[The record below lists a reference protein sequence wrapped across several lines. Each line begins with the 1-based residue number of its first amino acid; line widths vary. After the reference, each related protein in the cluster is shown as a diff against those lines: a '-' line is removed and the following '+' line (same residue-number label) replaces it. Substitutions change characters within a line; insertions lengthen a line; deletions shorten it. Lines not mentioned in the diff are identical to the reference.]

1 MFNVITESFRETI
14 DRLFLPSNPLFCHE
28 KKNLCFFSYLK
39 FKFNKA
45 LYEKDKITNLYRQ
58 QNIRIQKSIIKV
70 LLVTKKI
77 FCDDTLNST

>member
-1 MFNVITESFRETI
+1 MLLQKVSEKLLTDSFY
-14 DRLFLPSNPLFCHE
+14 LPIHCFVMK

-58 QNIRIQKSIIKV
+58 QNI
-70 LLVTKKI
+70 
-77 FCDDTLNST
+77 